1 MGKTAEIEFTWP
13 KGFYSDGLHSGL
25 RKKRLDLG
33 WFFSEV
39 PASAA
44 GVYTTNKFCA
54 APTALTKKTIAL
66 KQQLQ
71 GIVVNSAI
79 ANSCTGAQGQQDAL
93 TEQLLMAKKLEVK
106 PELIGV
112 ASTGVIGETLPM
124 EKIKNGINKLQKTQ
138 NAKITEAILTT
149 DTHPKTISIQFE
161 QAGKLCTMS
170 GFCKGSGMI
179 HPKMATML
187 GFVVTD
193 AKVSGSMLQEM
204 LSNEVETTFN
214 QITVDGDTSTN
225 DMVVTLANGQA
236 LGQQIPELIKDTED
250 YQVFKEVYH
259 QVLSQ
264 LAQEIARDGE
274 GATKLVEANVLG
286 AKTKVDAQQVAKAIV
301 GSSLVKTAVFGGDAN
316 WGRIIAAIGIT
327 AADINVDTVDIY
339 FDDIP
344 VVTQSLGTAFSEEK
358 VAEALSKDKV
368 TITVD
373 LHNGDKKGQAWGCDL
388 TYKYVQINAS
398 YRS

>member
-161 QAGKLCTMS
+161 QAGKICTMS

-236 LGQQIPELIKDTED
+236 LEQQIPELIKDTED

>member
-33 WFFSEV
+33 WLFSEV

-124 EKIKNGINKLQKTQ
+124 EKIMNGINKLQKTQ
-138 NAKITEAILTT
+138 NAKITEAVLTT

-161 QAGKLCTMS
+161 QAGKICTMS

-236 LGQQIPELIKDTED
+236 LEQQIPELIKDTED